1 MYGPYHIITY
11 LQKLNK
17 TDFNLV
23 LEYSVWVIEH
33 YPEESLEIFT
43 YEKFSSDEMSRG
55 IIVNHLEKHSKNV
68 CIKYLDYIINRL
80 NDTDPEHHNKLA
92 TFYLEKML
100 SLEENDEERTKYE

>member
-33 YPEESLEIFT
+33 YPEESLEVNIYYIYIFT
-43 YEKFSSDEMSRG
+43 YYFY
-55 IIVNHLEKHSKNV
+55 
-68 CIKYLDYIINRL
+68 YLNIYYYIYKLIN
-80 NDTDPEHHNKLA
+80 N
-92 TFYLEKML
+92 
-100 SLEENDEERTKYE
+100 